1 MIKNL
6 SYYLAL
12 DYPITIE
19 RMEDKLYC
27 ASIPLVKGCKGY
39 GATPSKAMEELAGV
53 KETLFDMM
61 LRQRKTIPE
70 PTIKLEIPVSEFSR
84 IPNKKKL
91 QRFVQN
97 A

>member
-1 MIKNL
+1 MTKNL
-6 SYYLAL
+6 SYYLSL

-19 RMEDKLYC
+19 RMEDKFYS

-39 GATPSKAMEELAGV
+39 GPTPGDAMEELAGT
-53 KETLFDMM
+53 KEALFAIM
-61 LRQRKTIPE
+61 LRQHKSIPE

-84 IPNKKKL
+84 IPNKKRL

-97 A
+97 V